1 MVTVRK
7 MEAWTQMVEADCKEV
22 DRFQL
27 YFGKTTTNK
36 NCQCTGCEESRK
48 GRKQA

>member
-7 MEAWTQMVEADCKEV
+7 MEAWMYTVEADSKEV
-22 DRFQL
+22 GRFQL
-27 YFGKTTTNK
+27 YFGNTTTNK

-48 GRKQA
+48 GRKEA